1 MPRMGKSWEVKLRG
15 RKHTVEV
22 KRKPWLAIGVVEVDG
37 ERVGMFPAKALS
49 IGISLFPNP
58 EVYFEVSGVP
68 CVLKVQPGMFAY
80 AYDLYVDE
88 KLVEPDVV

>member
-1 MPRMGKSWEVKLRG
+1 MPRLGKSWTVRVRG

-49 IGISLFPNP
+49 LGISFFPNP
-58 EVYFEVSGVP
+58 EVNFEVAGVP
-68 CVLKVQPGMFAY
+68 CVVKVQPGMFAY

>member
-1 MPRMGKSWEVKLRG
+1 MPRLGKSWTVKVRG

-49 IGISLFPNP
+49 LGISFFPNP
-58 EVYFEVSGVP
+58 EVNFEVAGVP
-68 CVLKVQPGMFAY
+68 CVVKVQPGMIAY

-88 KLVEPDVV
+88 KLAEPDVV